1 MILVEAAVTGER
13 GLEARILFAR
23 QLVARG
29 HAAVIDERRLPEAI
43 DRHQRYELASL
54 LADVSSLD
62 IGHMLL
68 IGAESLGPETLAAL
82 AVQGPAPG
90 VAVTAIGRFAD
101 HQARVGT
108 AARLAYALG
117 REVRMVD
124 LAALQPRPLPVTA
137 LSPLAADPRALRV
150 AARPHLFVVLPGE
163 AVDEAEMLAPLAA
176 LDARSDIA
184 LTVLAPGKV
193 RDRILGSR
201 HAGLPVLGYGEMPV
215 EAIAAR
221 AGILHFCGAAVAGER
236 MAVLSM
242 AALSAGRVVI
252 DGSAEGGLAA
262 SGAPVLRGPVA
273 LASLAAY
280 LDATI
285 LPNRAEIARRVGE
298 SRWLGALTIGGLERA
313 IGITAPAVGGGPARG
328 AAATTVAA
336 SDARPRTVFLPTNG
350 NGLGHARRCLLVAA
364 ALAGTDTGA
373 GTGADAGTGGG
384 ADADCAFAAFPSCVP
399 LIRAAGH
406 DCLPLVQKGAGH
418 DDPQANDLLNH
429 RRLDRLLGPGDRLV
443 FDGGYVFESIRRVIF
458 EKSLPAIW
466 IRRGLWQPAQR
477 VRSLP
482 GQERFFDRVIVP
494 QEAFDELNDTPA
506 LDPRIRA
513 VGPIVAEA
521 PADPAARQALRT
533 ALARRYGHPA
543 QRLVVSM
550 LGAGV
555 AADRS
560 AQLQFLCNLI
570 ERRPGCLHLIVAWPG
585 ARVAPG
591 AYGWANS
598 RVVRTRHA
606 LAFAQAAD
614 LVVSAA
620 GYNAFHEILY
630 HAIPAILIPQMA
642 PYMDDQ
648 ERRARAASDRGLAE
662 TVLAAEF
669 LLLERALARMLDDG
683 GAAALSAALE
693 GAVLPARGTSE
704 AAALI
709 AAEGAA

>member
-1 MILVEAAVTGER
+1 MILVEAAVSGER

-29 HAAVIDERRLPEAI
+29 HAAVIDERRLPETI
-43 DRHQRYELASL
+43 DRHQRYELAPL
-54 LADVSSLD
+54 LADVSGLD
-62 IGHMLL
+62 IGQMLL
-68 IGAESLGPETLAAL
+68 IGADSLDPETLAAL

-117 REVRMVD
+117 REVRIVD
-124 LAALQPRPLPVTA
+124 LATMQPRPLQGNA
-137 LSPLAADPRALRV
+137 LGPLAADPRALPV
-150 AARPHLFVVLPGE
+150 AARPHLFVVLPGD
-163 AVDEAEMLAPLAA
+163 APDEAEMLAPLAA
-176 LDARSDIA
+176 LDARADIA

-193 RDRILGSR
+193 RGRILGSR
-201 HAGLPVLGYGEMPV
+201 HAGLAVLGYGEMPV

-221 AGILHFCGAAVAGER
+221 AGILHFAGDSVAGER
-236 MAVLSM
+236 MAALSM

-252 DGSAEGGLAA
+252 DGTAEGGLAA

-273 LASLAAY
+273 LAALAAY

-298 SRWLGALTIGGLERA
+298 SRWLGALTLGGLERA
-313 IGITAPAVGGGPARG
+313 IGIAAPAVAAVPAR
-328 AAATTVAA
+328 AVPAA
-336 SDARPRTVFLPTNG
+336 SGARPRTVFLPTNG

-364 ALAGTDTGA
+364 ALAGT
-373 GTGADAGTGGG
+373 GGG
-384 ADADCAFAAFPSCVP
+384 AGAGGAEDCAFAAFPSCVP

-443 FDGGYVFESIRRVIF
+443 FDGGHVFASIRRVIF
-458 EKSLPAIW
+458 EKALPAIW
-466 IRRGLWQPAQR
+466 IRRGLWQAAQR
-477 VRSLP
+477 ARSLP

-521 PADPAARQALRT
+521 PADPAARQALRA

-598 RVVRTRHA
+598 RVLRTRHA

-648 ERRARAASDRGLAE
+648 ERRARAASERGLAE

-683 GAAALSAALE
+683 GAAALAAALA

-709 AAEGAA
+709 AAEGAAR